1 MFPHLFTANPS
12 LPGMQPQPQDPEDDD
27 DDDPTI
33 WTASKSKSVLQF
45 HGNERTMNINPLIL
59 TNVQGSPYFK
69 VELFTIKTFHEVVD
83 QIYYKVDHLE
93 PWATGSRK
101 TAGRSQTGMCGG
113 VRGVSAGGIVSSCF
127 CLLYKLYTLKVT
139 KKQVYALIEHAD
151 SPYIRGVGFMYLRYT
166 LPPQLMWDW
175 FEPYLDDEEEIDI
188 KAGGGKPMTIGEMCR
203 LMLTRLEWF
212 DTRFPR
218 IAVNFEK
225 QIREN
230 LEARQREQQE
240 WEKEQGFAQQKP
252 DHSSPGGRSA
262 GRASR
267 DRDSRTREREQ
278 RDQKSKDRESK
289 PKDRRSRSRD
299 RRSRSKHRKSRSR
312 DRRSRSRDR
321 RSRSRD
327 RRSRSKDRRSR
338 SKERKSRHRSR
349 SRDKSRDRRDR
360 SRSREKKK
368 EKKRDRSRSRDR
380 HHKKHKKDRSR
391 ERRRSTSRSRSRE
404 SKQKSKDDD
413 YSQEL
418 KKFKDEASKMKKKS
432 KRSRSRS

>member
-12 LPGMQPQPQDPEDDD
+12 LPGMQPQPQDPEEDD

-139 KKQVYALIEHAD
+139 KKQVYALIEHVD
-151 SPYIRGVGFMYLRYT
+151 SPYIRGIGFMFLRYT

-225 QIREN
+225 QIRDN

-240 WEKEQGFAQQKP
+240 WDKEYNQDGFAQKP
-252 DHSSPGGRSA
+252 DQGSPGGRSA

-267 DRDSRTREREQ
+267 DRDSKTRERDQ
-278 RDQKSKDRESK
+278 RDPKSKDRESK
-289 PKDRRSRSRD
+289 PRDRRSRSRD

-321 RSRSRD
+321 K
-327 RRSRSKDRRSR
+327 SRSKDRRSR
-338 SKERKSRHRSR
+338 SKDRKSRHRSR

-418 KKFKDEASKMKKKS
+418 KKFKDEASKVKKKS

>member
-1 MFPHLFTANPS
+1 M
-12 LPGMQPQPQDPEDDD
+12 G
-27 DDDPTI
+27 
-33 WTASKSKSVLQF
+33 
-45 HGNERTMNINPLIL
+45 
-59 TNVQGSPYFK
+59 
-69 VELFTIKTFHEVVD
+69 
-83 QIYYKVDHLE
+83 
-93 PWATGSRK
+93 
-101 TAGRSQTGMCGG
+101 
-113 VRGVSAGGIVSSCF
+113 
-127 CLLYKLYTLKVT
+127 LYTLKVT

-151 SPYIRGVGFMYLRYT
+151 SPYIRGVGFMFLRYT

-240 WEKEQGFAQQKP
+240 WDNQQGFAQKP
-252 DHSSPGGRSA
+252 DHGSPGGRSA

-278 RDQKSKDRESK
+278 RDPKSKDRESK
-289 PKDRRSRSRD
+289 PKD

-327 RRSRSKDRRSR
+327 RRSRSK
-338 SKERKSRHRSR
+338 
-349 SRDKSRDRRDR
+349 
-360 SRSREKKK
+360 EKKK

-380 HHKKHKKDRSR
+380 HHKKHKKDRRKS
-391 ERRRSTSRSRSRE
+391 ESRSRSRE
-404 SKQKSKDDD
+404 SKHKSKDDD

-418 KKFKDEASKMKKKS
+418 KKFKDDASKMKKKS

>member
-1 MFPHLFTANPS
+1 
-12 LPGMQPQPQDPEDDD
+12 
-27 DDDPTI
+27 
-33 WTASKSKSVLQF
+33 
-45 HGNERTMNINPLIL
+45 MNINPLIL

-139 KKQVYALIEHAD
+139 KKQVYALIEHVD
-151 SPYIRGVGFMYLRYT
+151 SPYIRGIGFMFLRYT

-225 QIREN
+225 QIRDN

-240 WEKEQGFAQQKP
+240 WDKEYNQEGFAQKP
-252 DHSSPGGRSA
+252 DQGSPGGRSA

-267 DRDSRTREREQ
+267 DRDSKTRERDQ
-278 RDQKSKDRESK
+278 RDPKSKDRESK
-289 PKDRRSRSRD
+289 PRDRRSRSRD

-321 RSRSRD
+321 K
-327 RRSRSKDRRSR
+327 SRSKDRRSR
-338 SKERKSRHRSR
+338 SKDRKSRHRSR

-418 KKFKDEASKMKKKS
+418 KKFKDDASKVKKKS